1 MSNYNKSD
9 YDQLFIESFSI
20 EASALNQE
28 LVYQSIPAWD
38 SVGHM
43 TLIASIE
50 EKFNITIE
58 IDDIINFSSYTVG
71 IEILKKY
78 EVNF

>member
-1 MSNYNKSD
+1 MTNYNKSD

-20 EASALNQE
+20 EATALSE
-28 LVYQSIPAWD
+28 SLIYQSIPAWD

-78 EVNF
+78 DVNF

>member
-1 MSNYNKSD
+1 MTNHNKSD

-20 EASALNQE
+20 EAATLNQS
-28 LVYQSIPAWD
+28 LIYQSIPAWD

-78 EVNF
+78 DVNF

>member
-1 MSNYNKSD
+1 MTNHNKLD

-20 EASALNQE
+20 EATALNE
-28 LVYQSIPAWD
+28 SLIYQSIPAWD

-58 IDDIINFSSYTVG
+58 IDDIINFSSYIVG

-78 EVNF
+78 DVNF

>member
-1 MSNYNKSD
+1 MPNYNKSD

-20 EASALNQE
+20 EAAALNQE